1 VAPVRAEYS
10 LALPVGKRHPAP
22 VAPSVIAAAAP
33 FVQQSVR
40 KGGRGETE
48 IRVRITGIRVP
59 INGNKGTDKRNK
71 GAHERE

>member
-48 IRVRITGIRVP
+48 IRVP
-59 INGNKGTDKRNK
+59 INGNKGAD
-71 GAHERE
+71 ERK